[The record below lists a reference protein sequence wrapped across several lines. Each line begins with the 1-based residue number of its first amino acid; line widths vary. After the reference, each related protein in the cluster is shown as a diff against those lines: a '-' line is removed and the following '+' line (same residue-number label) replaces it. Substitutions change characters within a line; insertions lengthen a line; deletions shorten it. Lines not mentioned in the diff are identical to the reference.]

1 MNTPLPE
8 RLPVDAHGLL
18 QVLEEERRCLRDN
31 VLYPQPRLRRE
42 GVWSEEM
49 GYGQRGRRC
58 GQRRWVWSEDER
70 GVVREVGGV
79 RRKGAWSED
88 ERGVVRQ

>member
-31 VLYPQPRLRRE
+31 VLYPQPRLRE

-70 GVVREVGGV
+70 GVVREAGGV
-79 RRKGAWSED
+79 VTG
-88 ERGVVRQ
+88 RGCEEKRGMVRG